1 MITAI
6 VAWLNQKKARKIS
19 AAHDLCSCRKK

>member
-6 VAWLNQKKARKIS
+6 VAWLNQRQARKI
-19 AAHDLCSCRKK
+19 AKAHESCLCQKK